1 MAYSN
6 SNGKMKG
13 NHSYGYKQGNM
24 TAHASD
30 YSKPEKCYSQKYTQ
44 SPLDYI
50 ERNNYLQG
58 NEATKLRGE
67 SHMGRYD
74 K

>member
-1 MAYSN
+1 MAYNKSSKSN
-6 SNGKMKG
+6 QN
-13 NHSYGYKQGNM
+13 YGYKQGNM
-24 TAHASD
+24 MAHVSD
-30 YSKPEKCYSQKYTQ
+30 YSKPEKCYSQKYNQ
-44 SPLDYI
+44 APLNYI

-58 NEATKLRGE
+58 HEAMKMRGE